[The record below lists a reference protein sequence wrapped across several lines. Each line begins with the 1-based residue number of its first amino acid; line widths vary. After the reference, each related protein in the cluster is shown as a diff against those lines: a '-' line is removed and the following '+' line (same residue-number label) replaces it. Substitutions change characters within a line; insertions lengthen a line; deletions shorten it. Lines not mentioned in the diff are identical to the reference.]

1 MVNFYE
7 LDFKRVVLH
16 QIVPKSDG
24 LEHATIQPDENLF
37 ELNDE
42 VVNII
47 KERLAKS
54 ATKVTKAFEPEI
66 LDYSGG
72 TFFGFCETLK
82 EKSDSNF
89 LATSVDIAMLLA
101 RSQTK
106 NNIPGG
112 SLIFIEA
119 LTKSFKTWYIAIKAE
134 WNSALRYEV
143 HNRKSTIK
151 LLDDIFLDSSSK
163 NFKVGAIYEKDET
176 GLEIPYPNSLFGAYF
191 YDEQFTID
199 SKPAEYFYKDF
210 LGFTLDSL
218 PKIQTMK
225 FFKSTDNFIKT
236 FVDSHEK
243 KDNLLQAL
251 KQEFISNQEPHVS
264 PLEFAQ
270 TYFHEPEV
278 QETYMNEVVPYLPVT
293 VQKDTTLIKNKLDK
307 KRVEFPN
314 NVIISGPER
323 TFEYSVQIVN
333 SKDELQE
340 INFEDDVTILRIKG
354 KPYQGK

>member
-1 MVNFYE
+1 
-7 LDFKRVVLH
+7 
-16 QIVPKSDG
+16 
-24 LEHATIQPDENLF
+24 
-37 ELNDE
+37 
-42 VVNII
+42 
-47 KERLAKS
+47 
-54 ATKVTKAFEPEI
+54 
-66 LDYSGG
+66 
-72 TFFGFCETLK
+72 
-82 EKSDSNF
+82 
-89 LATSVDIAMLLA
+89 LA